1 MKDLTLE
8 DLQKIKHWVRK
19 NNKTGTCP
27 MCGSRCIIDADADN
41 FYKELLKEDE
51 YEDNITSPIIKKFRR
66 AYLNKKYKE
75 IDRAVVNALLEP
87 ERKERKNENTIH
99 NNKRCVSSP
108 D

>member
-27 MCGSRCIIDADADN
+27 MCGSKCII
-41 FYKELLKEDE
+41 E
-51 YEDNITSPIIKKFRR
+51 T
-66 AYLNKKYKE
+66 
-75 IDRAVVNALLEP
+75 